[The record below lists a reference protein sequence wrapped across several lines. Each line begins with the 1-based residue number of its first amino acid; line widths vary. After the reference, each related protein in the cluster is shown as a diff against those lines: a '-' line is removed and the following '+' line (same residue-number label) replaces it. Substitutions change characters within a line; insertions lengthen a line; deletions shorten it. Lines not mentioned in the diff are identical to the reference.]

1 MADKVVIV
9 VQARMAS
16 SRLPGK
22 VLMPVLGKS
31 ILALMIERLQMIQ
44 HTATIVIATSINK
57 EDDVIDNEAQLIN
70 IPCYR
75 GDLNNLLDRHYQ
87 AALLFDADVVIK
99 IPSDCPLIDPRI
111 IDHVLAWFFEHKGQ
125 YDFVSN
131 LHPAT
136 YPDGND
142 VEIMT
147 MPCLKQTWENADK
160 PLELEHTTPY
170 IWENPQLFSIGNVS
184 WETGLDYSMSHRF
197 TIDYREDYLF
207 IKRVFEELYPANK
220 SFSCD
225 DIINL
230 LDRKPDIYQIN
241 AQYAG
246 VNWYRHH
253 LNELKT
259 IQPEQTKQAPEN
271 LIVDSFIKIDLWKI
285 QNIVSRN

>member
-1 MADKVVIV
+1 MVNKVVII

-22 VLMPVLGKS
+22 VLLPVLGKS
-31 ILALMIERLQMIQ
+31 ILALMVERLQMIKHQ
-44 HTATIVIATSINK
+44 ASIVIATTVNP
-57 EDDVIDNEAQLIN
+57 EDDVIVQEAELLN

-75 GDLNNLLDRHYQ
+75 GDQHNLLDRHYQ
-87 AALLFDADVVIK
+87 AALLHDADVALK

-111 IDHVLAWFFEHKGQ
+111 IDHVLNNFFAGQ
-125 YDFVSN
+125 DNADYVSN

-147 MPCLKQTWENADK
+147 MQCLKQTWQNASK

-170 IWENPQLFSIGNVS
+170 IWENPHLFKIGNVS
-184 WETGLDYSMSHRF
+184 WENGLDYSMSHRF
-197 TIDYREDYLF
+197 TIDYHEDYLF

-225 DIINL
+225 DIIDL
-230 LDRKPDIYQIN
+230 LNRKPDIYQIN
-241 AQYAG
+241 ARYAG

-259 IQPEQTKQAPEN
+259 IQPEQTKHVQET
-271 LIVDSFIKIDLWKI
+271 LM
-285 QNIVSRN
+285 NIH